1 MRSLLA
7 PSCWSLEVVN
17 GGGGERPPRI
27 FFRTS
32 RTTKGPFS
40 TALRRTRVSSPVRGL
55 TFFPP
60 ASTSFAVN
68 SGGTLPA
75 KRAVSDQYS
84 SGTKEAIRFSLSQ
97 MIFTATDW
105 TLPAERPRL
114 TFFQRRGL
122 RE

>member
-1 MRSLLA
+1 MRSFLA

-17 GGGGERPPRI
+17 GGGGLRRRI
-27 FFRTS
+27 FLRIS
-32 RTTKGPFS
+32 RTRNGPFS
-40 TALRRTRVSSPVRGL
+40 TALRKVRVSSPVRGL
-55 TFFPP
+55 TFSPP
-60 ASTSFAVN
+60 ASISFAVN

-75 KRAVSDQYS
+75 RRTVSDQYS
-84 SGTKEAIRFSLSQ
+84 SGTKEAICFSLCQ

>member
-1 MRSLLA
+1 MRSFLA

-17 GGGGERPPRI
+17 GGGGERRRI
-27 FFRTS
+27 FFRIS
-32 RTTKGPFS
+32 RTTNGPFS

-75 KRAVSDQYS
+75 KRAVRDQYS

-97 MIFTATDW
+97 MSLTGREGSV
-105 TLPAERPRL
+105 PAG
-114 TFFQRRGL
+114 RGGGGGW
-122 RE
+122 EG

>member
-1 MRSLLA
+1 MRSFLA

-17 GGGGERPPRI
+17 GGGGDLRRI
-27 FFRTS
+27 FFRIS

-40 TALRRTRVSSPVRGL
+40 TTLRKTRVSSPVPGL
-55 TFFPP
+55 TFFPPP

-105 TLPAERPRL
+105 TLPAERPRR